1 MTEVGSDRSVVV
13 SMASVSLAGTD
24 GTMALM
30 TDWMGEMMGSRRRVE
45 EVVSGRSLTGSVVF
59 DDSAVVASTSVDDVV
74 AGALDVTTPV
84 GAITMGEL
92 GELEVVSCS
101 TGAVEVVEPSV
112 ELDVV
117 VSVSGSSLSVL
128 SVGSTMIGGMPPVDE
143 LSSDEVTASSVEGS
157 GVDSVVVSSVDS

>member
-1 MTEVGSDRSVVV
+1 
-13 SMASVSLAGTD
+13 
-24 GTMALM
+24 
-30 TDWMGEMMGSRRRVE
+30 
-45 EVVSGRSLTGSVVF
+45 
-59 DDSAVVASTSVDDVV
+59 
-74 AGALDVTTPV
+74 
-84 GAITMGEL
+84 MGEL